1 MEEIRTKSVQII
13 DWFLNTRLWVFNGYA
28 CSFYSHTSITWEFS
42 STQAHQA
49 CLSFPARNTRRIV
62 AARRNSFQKWH
73 AATSSGQAF
82 IEDDALLS
90 PRRFNKKKEIM
101 ICVNNFNFTA
111 LFWCCGNFNIEFSPH
126 FFYFEYFTFPALF
139 SHLKNFNLNFT
150 ALFQYCGT
158 FNIEFSCIFL

>member
-1 MEEIRTKSVQII
+1 MKHKKSRKETFIEEIRTKSVQII

-101 ICVNNFNFTA
+101 ICVNNLNF
-111 LFWCCGNFNIEFSPH
+111 EFSRTFLLLRVFQCLIFPH
-126 FFYFEYFTFPALF
+126 FFYLEI
-139 SHLKNFNLNFT
+139 FN
-150 ALFQYCGT
+150 
-158 FNIEFSCIFL
+158 